1 MRARAV
7 AASLIFGAALG
18 AGGWWIGQS
27 RPVEPP
33 LVAARGPETGAA
45 LFEQVYHYIA
55 TQYVDSL
62 PVDSLY
68 RKSVAGL
75 VGELDD
81 PYSAFL
87 PEERMRRLT
96 EEMSGNYAGVGLQV
110 DLRDSWVTVIQPV
123 AGGPA
128 EKAGIQAGD
137 RIVAVGEL
145 PTIGLKEDE
154 VGRLLRGVPGTS
166 VAFTV
171 ERFGVH
177 RFTVNV
183 KRESVTVR
191 AVPRVVM
198 LRPTIGYVDVNVFGA
213 NTASELRVALDSLR
227 RMGAN
232 GVLLDLRGNPGG
244 LLEQGVAVSELFL
257 DPPSRIVALR
267 GRPGTTEESIVAEQS
282 QFWPQLAVAVLVDGN
297 SASASEIVAGAL
309 QDNDR
314 ALVVGRPSFGKGSA
328 QTVFPMTTGGA
339 LRLTTSRWFTPLGR
353 SISQVALADSNT
365 ADSSVVVSGV
375 GGKAGDAASK
385 AQRPRYVT
393 PMGRTV
399 LGGGGIVPDV
409 IAGEAALPDDVQR
422 FAIALG
428 PNMVAYRDAVALVA
442 LAFKQRGLFL
452 DAAQPVTRA
461 MVNSVWDELR
471 RRGVNIERSTF
482 DAAAPWIARALGY
495 EVARVAFG
503 PDAEFLRRAK
513 DDAVIDRAI
522 RLIDGAG
529 TPKEAFTRAED
540 STAVVPAKIPTLE

>member
-7 AASLIFGAALG
+7 VASLVFGAALG
-18 AGGWWIGQS
+18 AGGWWIGQN

-33 LVAARGPETGAA
+33 LVAVRGPENGAA
-45 LFEQVYHYIA
+45 LFEQVYYYIA

-75 VGELDD
+75 IGELDD

-87 PEERMRRLT
+87 PEDRMRRLT

-123 AGGPA
+123 FGGPA
-128 EKAGIQAGD
+128 EKAGIQPGD
-137 RIVAVGEL
+137 RIVAVGDL

-166 VAFTV
+166 VQFTV
-171 ERFGVH
+171 ERFGIH

-213 NTASELRVALDSLR
+213 NTAAELRVALDSLR
-227 RMGAN
+227 GMGAS
-232 GVLLDLRGNPGG
+232 GVLVDLRGNPGG

-267 GRPGTTEESIVAEQS
+267 GRPGTPEEAIVAEKP

-339 LRLTTSRWFTPLGR
+339 LRITTSRWYTPLGR
-353 SISQVALADSNT
+353 SISQVASSDST
-365 ADSSVVVSGV
+365 AVDSTLFV
-375 GGKAGDAASK
+375 GGVISRNDDPGNSAD
-385 AQRPRYVT
+385 RPRYLT

-409 IAGEAALPDDVQR
+409 IAGEPALPEKVQD

-452 DAAQPVTRA
+452 NSKQTVTRD
-461 MVNSVWDELR
+461 MVNSVWDELK

-503 PDAEFLRRAK
+503 PDAEFLRRAQ
-513 DDAVIDRAI
+513 DDAVIDRAV
-522 RLIDGAG
+522 RLLDGAN
-529 TPKEAFTRAED
+529 TPKEAFTRAQD
-540 STAVVPAKIPTLE
+540 TTVVVPAKIPTFE

>member
-7 AASLIFGAALG
+7 VASLVFGSALG
-18 AGGWWIGQS
+18 AGGWWIGQQRS
-27 RPVEPP
+27 VEPP
-33 LVAARGPETGAA
+33 LEAVRAPQNGAV
-45 LFEQVYHYIA
+45 LFEQVYRYIA

-62 PVDSLY
+62 SVDSLY

-75 VGELDD
+75 IGELDD

-87 PEERMRRLT
+87 PEERVRRLT

-123 AGGPA
+123 PGGPA
-128 EKAGIQAGD
+128 EKAGIQPGD

-145 PTIGLKEDE
+145 PTGGLREDE
-154 VGRLLRGVPGTS
+154 VGQLLRGIPGTS
-166 VAFTV
+166 VSFTV
-171 ERFGVH
+171 ERFGMY
-177 RFTVNV
+177 RYTVNV

-257 DPPSRIVALR
+257 DPPARIVELR
-267 GRPGTTEESIVAEQS
+267 GRPGAPTEYFVAERP
-282 QFWPQLAVAVLVDGN
+282 QFWPSLAVAVLLDGN

-328 QTVFPMTTGGA
+328 QTVFPMSTGGA
-339 LRLTTSRWFTPLGR
+339 LRITTSRWYTPLGR
-353 SISQVALADSNT
+353 SISQRAAEDT
-365 ADSSVVVSGV
+365 AEVDIDDQ
-375 GGKAGDAASK
+375 GGAEPT
-385 AQRPRYVT
+385 RPRYVT

-409 IAGEAALPDDVQR
+409 IAGDSALPSVVQA

-428 PNMVAYRDAVALVA
+428 PNMVEYRDAVSLVA

-461 MVNSVWDELR
+461 MVNSVWDELQ
-471 RRGVNIERSTF
+471 RRGVKMERRTF

-503 PDAEFLRRAK
+503 PDAEFLRRAQ
-513 DDAVIDRAI
+513 DDAVIARAL
-522 RLIDGAG
+522 RLLDGVN
-529 TPKEAFTRAED
+529 TPKAAFTRAED
-540 STAVVPAKIPTLE
+540 PSTAVPAKIPTLE